1 MPHFAHVIPL
11 LPLLAAIL
19 IGAGLLTGRLCRVE
33 HEAFTAAVAQ
43 GSIYLA
49 ALLAMLLPG
58 LTTGTVPVYA
68 GGLTW
73 FQSGEFSLDI
83 AFAAGGMHTW
93 LCVVFALVFVV
104 VFRFA
109 PQYMHREAGFHRFFF
124 FLSLFAFAMFLL
136 VLSAS
141 AVTTFVGWEVAG
153 ISSWCLIAYNYKR
166 TQAAA
171 NATRVFLIQRAGDA
185 GFLLG
190 LTLML
195 LWLGNADWLS
205 LRESAATLSTLQ
217 ATLLALAFLLP
228 ACIKSAQ
235 FPFTPWLFRAMEGPT
250 PSSTVF
256 YGAVM
261 VHAGVILLLLL
272 QPVFERSLLA
282 QILLVVIGALTAL
295 YGWLVGRSQTDIKS
309 SLACATATQAG
320 LMFLECG
327 LGLWQLAL
335 WHLLAHAVVRCFLF
349 LRSPSILHN
358 AHNLPVPPQTAP
370 AAWLKAASLQQFWLD
385 PLLDWALLRP
395 ARRLAQDLTWF
406 ENQVLDP
413 LMGTPAP
420 VVRRMSSLLQ
430 QREGSIGARLDNEDD
445 SFAQGSGLAG
455 KLTEWVAVFSQWF
468 EERFILQGV
477 GRDMISLGRHLGHAA
492 NRFEQLLLRPRYLV
506 VFILITL
513 LVAM

>member
-1 MPHFAHVIPL
+1 MEALVYPILL
-11 LPLLAAIL
+11 LPLLAALL
-19 IGAGLLTGRLCRVE
+19 IGTGLLSGRLRGVE
-33 HEAFTAAVAQ
+33 HERFTAGIAKGAV
-43 GSIYLA
+43 YLA
-49 ALLAMLLPG
+49 AVCAFLLPG
-58 LTTGTVPVYA
+58 ISSPQQALPSGVLPW
-68 GGLTW
+68 L
-73 FQSGEFSLDI
+73 QSGEISLSLSFVS
-83 AFAAGGMHTW
+83 AGMHSW
-93 LCVVFALVFVV
+93 LCLVFALLFVV

-109 PQYMHREAGFHRFFF
+109 TQYMHREAGFHRFFF
-124 FLSLFAFAMFLL
+124 FLCLFVFAIFLL

-141 AVTTFVGWEVAG
+141 ALTSFVAWELAG
-153 ISSWCLIAYNYKR
+153 ISSWCLIAYNYR
-166 TQAAA
+166 RAQAAA

-195 LWLGNADWLS
+195 LWLGSDSWLE
-205 LRESAATLSTLQ
+205 LRAGVATLSPLQ

-250 PSSTVF
+250 PSSAVF

-261 VHAGVILLLLL
+261 VHAGVILVLLL
-272 QPVFERSLLA
+272 QPLFERSLLA
-282 QILLVVIGALTAL
+282 QVLLLVIGGLTAL
-295 YGWLVGRSQTDIKS
+295 YGYLVGRSQTDIKT
-309 SLACATATQAG
+309 SLGCATVTQIG

-327 LGLWQLAL
+327 LGLWHLAL
-335 WHLLAHAVVRCFLF
+335 WHLLAHAILRCFLF

-358 AHNLPVPPQTAP
+358 AHTLPIRP
-370 AAWLKAASLQQFWLD
+370 AAAPTWLKTASLQQFWLD

-413 LMGTPAP
+413 LMGTPGP

-430 QREGSIGARLDNEDD
+430 QREGSIGARLDNQDD

-455 KLTEWVAVFSQWF
+455 KLTEWVAVLSQWF

-506 VFILITL
+506 VFILVTL